1 MLSVFPDL
9 LAFGLLAPFILR
21 IALGL
26 VFIRFGLHKLGSGRA
41 DKTTFFESLGWK
53 PGGYFAFGFGAIEL
67 IAGLLLV
74 VGLYTQL
81 AALVAALIILGTLIL
96 KSKTANGI
104 ESSRGFL
111 ALLLVIALSL
121 LVSGAGF
128 FAFDL
133 PL

>member
-1 MLSVFPDL
+1 MLSVFPNM
-9 LAFGLLAPFILR
+9 LAFGLLAPFLLR

-26 VFIRFGLHKLGSGRA
+26 VFLSFGKYKLGKGRA
-41 DKTTFFESLGWK
+41 SKAAFFDSLGWK
-53 PGGYFAFGFGAIEL
+53 PGAYVALGIGIAELAI
-67 IAGLLLV
+67 GLLLV
-74 VGLYTQL
+74 VGLYTQ
-81 AALVAALIILGTLIL
+81 VAALASSLIL
-96 KSKTANGI
+96 IGALLLKKKSADGI

-121 LVSGAGF
+121 VVSGAGA